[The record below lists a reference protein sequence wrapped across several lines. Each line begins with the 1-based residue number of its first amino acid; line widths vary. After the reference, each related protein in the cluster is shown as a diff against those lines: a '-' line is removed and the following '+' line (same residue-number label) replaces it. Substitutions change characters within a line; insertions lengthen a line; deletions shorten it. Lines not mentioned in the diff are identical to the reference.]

1 MPVLSVI
8 VPVYNVERYLGA
20 CLDSLRGQTLGDLEI
35 VVVDDGSPDDSAR
48 IAAEHAE
55 RDPRVRIV
63 RQDNAGLGAAR
74 NTGVRH
80 ADGDFLAFVD
90 SDDAIPPYAFGA
102 MVAGLQESGSDFAT
116 GNVHRYNEL
125 GSSQSP
131 MHRRIFRHAAVG
143 THVTRRENL
152 LTDRLATNKVWRRD
166 FWDRHGLAFPEGV
179 LYEDISVAIPAH
191 FLASGVDVHTAPV
204 YLWRERPG
212 DDPSITQDR
221 LHPKGLRDRYR
232 AVRATADFLAGH
244 GRPED
249 RLRWDAIAL
258 GSDLRIFLQLL
269 GDADDAFRALFC
281 DLAGEYM
288 RRGHPRTLTRLPA
301 FERLKWHLVRR
312 RDIDRL
318 LHVLAFE
325 RDGGRRRVRAV
336 RHGLRFYGDYP
347 FKDDRRA
354 RVPRRIYRLDDELVL
369 RQKAER
375 VAWEDGR
382 LVVEG
387 RVCLKHLRPNRRYQ
401 QFVRA
406 HAVDAATGRRT
417 RLPVESL
424 RAAEYTAGPDD
435 AGARHDWG
443 GYRVT
448 VDPRALAAGRS
459 PGTGEWWIELTVL
472 NRGITRT
479 AALAHP
485 VAGAP
490 CRPETA
496 EVGPGLTARPVWVG
510 GLRLLVSDG
519 SAAVTGHTLHDGDLV
534 LEGVLA
540 DPPPGAALR
549 LRRLPGDRTLEVP
562 LDVGADGRFRCPV
575 PVDTLADGFEERRRA
590 SGGPAV
596 GERWEIRAVGS
607 AGDTGTAGSDVSG
620 GPRALTLAGGEA
632 HPHLYGDHCLAVEED
647 RRGSALIHVSVP
659 RPRLEAAHWDGR
671 VLVLQGTLPGGR
683 DSADD
688 RSLVIKA
695 KGRHEE
701 VAFPMAMDGEAFE
714 ARIPVDAVPRMAGT
728 LPLASGSYRLF
739 MKAGGDGA
747 HDGPAARLIPVQTT
761 PGLLAGLPAAHD
773 APECP
778 AVLDAADRT
787 DPVLTVGPALLP
799 EERGSRAQKRLREE
813 VYPGLRGLRVR
824 SQVYFESYSGKQ
836 YSDSP
841 RVISEELRRR
851 GAAAPSLWLVRDR
864 QVRTPQELR
873 PVPHASREYFE
884 ALATSEVIV
893 TNAHL
898 PRWFDK
904 REGQRVV
911 QTWHGSMLKRIGF
924 DIENVRFASHDA
936 SYHERLAREVRQW
949 DYLVS
954 PSPWATPILRRAFRF
969 EGTVLETGYP
979 RNDIFHSP
987 EREETARAVRR
998 RLGLP
1003 EGKKV
1008 VLYAPTWRDD
1018 KFYSPGKYK
1027 LDLRLD
1033 MERMREALG
1042 GEHVLLVRRHPNIV
1056 DRVPGAGDGFVRDVS
1071 AYPEVQELFLV
1082 ADVLVTDY
1090 SSLMFDFAN
1099 TGRPML
1105 FYTYDLEEYRD
1116 RLRGFYFDFEE
1127 VAPGPLIKDQEGLVE
1142 AVRAADAVRLDHRD
1156 RYEAFV
1162 ERFCPLDDGKAA
1174 ARVVDAVF
1182 GPGGGGGTVSAPAPR
1197 RAADAPE
1204 GADTGDR

>member
-55 RDPRVRIV
+55 RDPRVRLV

-74 NTGVRH
+74 NTGIRH
-80 ADGDFLAFVD
+80 AGGEFLAFVD

-102 MVAGLQESGSDFAT
+102 MVAGLRESGSDFAT

-191 FLASGVDVHTAPV
+191 FLASAVDVHTAPV

-244 GRPED
+244 ARPRD
-249 RLRWDAIAL
+249 RMRWDAIAL

-269 GDADDAFRALFC
+269 GDADDAFRTLFC
-281 DLAGEYM
+281 DLAEEYM
-288 RRGHPRTLTRLPA
+288 RRGHPRALTRLPA

-325 RDGGRRRVRAV
+325 RDGGHRRVRAV

-354 RVPRRIYRLDDELVL
+354 RVPRRVFRLDDELVL

-375 VAWEDGR
+375 LAWEDGR

-406 HAVDAATGRRT
+406 HAVDTATGRRH
-417 RLPVESL
+417 RLQVETL
-424 RAAEYTAGPDD
+424 LAAEYPAAPGD

-448 VDPRALAAGRS
+448 VDPRDLAGRS
-459 PGTGEWWIELTVL
+459 APRAGEWRIELTVL

-490 CRPETA
+490 RRPEAA
-496 EVGPGLTARPVWVG
+496 EVGPGLTARPVWTG

-519 SAAVTGHTLHDGDLV
+519 SAAVTGHTLHGGDLV

-549 LRRLPGDRTLEVP
+549 LRRLPGDRTLELP
-562 LDVGADGRFRCPV
+562 LEVGAEGRFRCPV
-575 PVDTLADGFEERRRA
+575 PVDTLAEGFEERRRA

-596 GERWEIRAVGS
+596 GERWEVRVVGATGA
-607 AGDTGTAGSDVSG
+607 AGGDHRTA
-620 GPRALTLAGGEA
+620 PRALTLGGAEA

-647 RRGSALIHVSVP
+647 QRGSALIHVSVP
-659 RPRLEAAHWDGR
+659 QPRLEAAHWDER
-671 VLVLQGTLPGGR
+671 VLVLRGTLPGGG
-683 DSADD
+683 DSADEH
-688 RSLVIKA
+688 SLVIKA

-714 ARIPVDAVPRMAGT
+714 ARVPVDAVPHLAGT

-739 MKAGGDGA
+739 MRADGDRA
-747 HDGPAARLIPVQTT
+747 HDGPLPHLIPVRAA
-761 PGLLAGLPAAHD
+761 PVLLGALPAAHD

-787 DPVLTVGPALLP
+787 APVLTVGPALLP

-813 VYPGLRGLRVR
+813 VYPGLRGLRIR

-851 GAAAPSLWLVRDR
+851 RVAAPSLWLVRDR
-864 QVRTPQELR
+864 QVRTPPGLR
-873 PVPHASREYFE
+873 PVPHAGREYFE

-898 PRWFDK
+898 PQWFDK
-904 REGQRVV
+904 REGQRIV

-936 SYHERLAREVRQW
+936 SYHERLAREVGQW

-987 EREETARAVRR
+987 EREETARRVRA

-1033 MERMREALG
+1033 IERMRGALG

-1056 DRVPGAGDGFVRDVS
+1056 DRVPGAGGGFVRDVS

-1127 VAPGPLIKDQEGLVE
+1127 VAPGPLIRDQDGLVE

-1156 RYEAFV
+1156 RYDAFV

-1182 GPGGGGGTVSAPAPR
+1182 GGGAAPLPGQRTAG
-1197 RAADAPE
+1197 ADAPE
-1204 GADTGDR
+1204 DAGLKDR